1 MNQRD
6 DVAQV
11 YGFIRSLM
19 KGRECDGCRPHPC
32 GCGVEQAFF
41 AAERL
46 HQSKLEGDTEP
57 AGPIVFG
64 LRDEDDVASVRK
76 LAVSRGWF
84 EVPSGSY
91 EKLRMIDGATG
102 GHVIVYFGKRGLK
115 AVANVGQPAA
125 QELLREWKKTARKA
139 S

>member
-1 MNQRD
+1 MNQRTD
-6 DVAQV
+6 AAEVFGFLRYMKDVAMPTPKLDDQKM
-11 YGFIRSLM
+11 R
-19 KGRECDGCRPHPC
+19 
-32 GCGVEQAFF
+32 AFR

-57 AGPIVFG
+57 AGPVVFG
-64 LRDEDDVASVRK
+64 LRDDDEVVSIRK
-76 LAVSRGWF
+76 LGVSRGWF

-125 QELLREWKKTARKA
+125 QELLREWKKGRKSA
-139 S
+139 

>member
-6 DVAQV
+6 DVALV
-11 YGFIRSLM
+11 FGFLRKLRAPRGLEAVITDDLDR
-19 KGRECDGCRPHPC
+19 
-32 GCGVEQAFF
+32 AFY

-46 HQSKLEGDTEP
+46 HQSKLEGNTEP
-57 AGPIVFG
+57 AGPVVFG
-64 LRDEDDVASVRK
+64 LRDDDEVVSIRK
-76 LAVSRGWF
+76 LAVARGWF

-115 AVANVGQPAA
+115 AVANVGQHAA
-125 QELLREWKKTARKA
+125 QELLREWKKGRKA

>member
-1 MNQRD
+1 MNQRTD
-6 DVAQV
+6 AAEVFGFLRKLHLVGNAAPIDVL
-11 YGFIRSLM
+11 GLDR
-19 KGRECDGCRPHPC
+19 
-32 GCGVEQAFF
+32 AFH

-46 HQSKLEGDTEP
+46 HQSKLDGDTEP
-57 AGPIVFG
+57 AGPVVFG
-64 LRDEDDVASVRK
+64 LRDDDEVASVRK
-76 LAVSRGWF
+76 LAVSKGWF

-125 QELLREWKKTARKA
+125 QQLLREWKKGRKTA
-139 S
+139 

>member
-1 MNQRD
+1 MNQRSD
-6 DVAQV
+6 AAEVF
-11 YGFIRSLM
+11 GFLRKLRSGGKHLTS
-19 KGRECDGCRPHPC
+19 CDTMDLDR
-32 GCGVEQAFF
+32 AFF

-57 AGPIVFG
+57 AGPVVFG
-64 LRDEDDVASVRK
+64 LRDDDEVVAIRK
-76 LAVSRGWF
+76 LAVSKGWF

-125 QELLREWKKTARKA
+125 QALLRDWKKGRRA